1 MVATDIVLESD
12 VPGKIFECN
21 LRNVHPPFDVHL
33 CLIQYLLIGHKVAYT
48 LTDLEDFCFI
58 EVQTLKCI
66 TGVFKDSCQLQ
77 VILFFPFGASRI
89 VVPIEIR
96 DGTVPCVSFVL
107 QLYPMDDRIALF
119 L

>member
-58 EVQTLKCI
+58 EVQPLKRI

-77 VILFFPFGASRI
+77 VIF
-89 VVPIEIR
+89 
-96 DGTVPCVSFVL
+96 SFWSK
-107 QLYPMDDRIALF
+107 
-119 L
+119 

>member
-48 LTDLEDFCFI
+48 LTDLEDFNFI
-58 EVQTLKCI
+58 EVQTLKRI
-66 TGVFKDSCQLQ
+66 TGVFKDGC
-77 VILFFPFGASRI
+77 
-89 VVPIEIR
+89 
-96 DGTVPCVSFVL
+96 
-107 QLYPMDDRIALF
+107 
-119 L
+119 